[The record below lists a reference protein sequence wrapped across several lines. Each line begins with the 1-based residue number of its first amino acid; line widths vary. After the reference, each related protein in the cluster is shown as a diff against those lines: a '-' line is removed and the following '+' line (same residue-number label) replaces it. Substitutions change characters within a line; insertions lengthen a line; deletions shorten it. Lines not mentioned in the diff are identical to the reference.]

1 MKVLFGHRAAPA
13 RSGLVARRASLVTT
27 AIALV
32 LFFFAPTTTAFAD
45 CRCLCVNG
53 ELAAICTGNL
63 SVQPTCAPRLCPAV
77 GGSVSMAQN
86 RQASAQGGS
95 GSGCAPRQ
103 VLDPVSG
110 KYEWQVL
117 CR

>member
-13 RSGLVARRASLVTT
+13 GSGLVARLGSLVST
-27 AIALV
+27 ALAAV
-32 LFFFAPTTTAFAD
+32 LFSLAFTSTAFAD
-45 CRCLCVNG
+45 CRCLCING
-53 ELAAICTGNL
+53 ELAAICTGNV
-63 SVQPTCAPRLCPAV
+63 SVQPTCAPRVCPAV
-77 GGSVSMAQN
+77 GGSVTMVQN